1 MDGAIVVD
9 KPAGWTSHDVVGK
22 LRRIAG
28 TRRVGHLGT
37 LDPMATGVLPVLLN
51 RATRLSQFLMKAD
64 KVYDAEVRFGFSTST
79 YDAEGEPMGEVR
91 DVTVEEAALRAAL
104 PSFVGEVSQIPPP
117 VSAKKINGVPAY
129 KLARK
134 NQAVEL
140 RPVPVS
146 VYSIK
151 LLSCGAGRA
160 RLRVHCGPGT
170 YIRRIAHDLG
180 GMLGCGAH
188 LSELRRTRSGSF
200 DAAHAR
206 TIEQLGELAADGRLA
221 EALLP
226 AAELLPAFPA
236 ERVDTPTALQIRQ
249 GRDFRVSPF
258 RVRSGSKY
266 LRAVDEGGELVAI
279 AEMVIP
285 NLYHPMLV
293 L

>member
-146 VYSIK
+146 VYSIE

-188 LSELRRTRSGSF
+188 L
-200 DAAHAR
+200 
-206 TIEQLGELAADGRLA
+206 
-221 EALLP
+221 
-226 AAELLPAFPA
+226 
-236 ERVDTPTALQIRQ
+236 
-249 GRDFRVSPF
+249 
-258 RVRSGSKY
+258 
-266 LRAVDEGGELVAI
+266 
-279 AEMVIP
+279 
-285 NLYHPMLV
+285 
-293 L
+293 